1 MIGPDSVLSAR
12 TGLAAVEID
21 GEIVLYDDG
30 ERRLHRL
37 NPTAATVWRCLDGRG
52 RLADIAHDIA
62 EVYRTPAEQVLADVV
77 QTARHLAAQGL
88 VGGGD

>member
-12 TGLAAVEID
+12 SGLASVEID

-37 NPTAATVWRCLDGRG
+37 NPAAAIVWRCLDGTG
-52 RLADIAHDIA
+52 TLAEIAGDIAD
-62 EVYRTPAEQVLADVV
+62 VYGQRPEEVLAGVLEA
-77 QTARHLAAQGL
+77 ARHLGAEGL
-88 VGGGD
+88 VEG